1 MRHLMLTI
9 LANFKTFTT
18 MKRFL
23 YTLTA
28 LAIFATSC
36 NNDNL
41 GDNISLEKK
50 TTISVEAIGDTRT
63 YVENDQIFWSE
74 SGEQLN
80 IVYYNDIS
88 TSSSRRQTATHADY
102 TVVDNRATFT
112 ADFSLTDGATVY
124 TLGAFSPY
132 KYSYSTSSFSLAVPS
147 EQTPTESSY
156 DKAADILVSKEP
168 VTVNGT
174 PDKVQFAFAR
184 MVAIVNMTIKGIPA
198 GEKIEKVVFSS
209 PAKPNGTVTFSVHT
223 PGTLDNATWY
233 NNYEDTT
240 INLGGRV
247 ATGNDEVW
255 FTTVPTD
262 LSGSSFTVTV
272 TTESNIY
279 TKTVDLTGKT
289 LNFERADIAK
299 FSVKDL
305 AIQEKPKVYKLLT
318 DIAELNAGDKVV
330 FCTKNSASS
339 SAKLLSTTA
348 DGNALKFTS
357 SMTVT
362 DAIEIVADGLP
373 ADAALFTVENGV
385 NANTLSFKA
394 AEGYIYGN
402 YDSENWSNK
411 LSFKSAKDE
420 EATWEVSI
428 SSSYSASLYNT
439 LHSRY
444 LNNYYGSKFN
454 FAGSQGTYYY
464 YIFYIDGESS
474 EGGETPEQPVVT
486 PLATPVVTA
495 TASGN
500 TISVSWEAI
509 EGAKDYTVTCGS
521 HSLTVEFNGAT
532 FKELEYD
539 TTYEVSVVA
548 NPSNSSLN
556 SASEAGKASATTEKD
571 PNHGGGEAQTVT
583 ITLPIEGAVSGN
595 TVGTIYTG
603 DITISS
609 TGSWRTDNADGR
621 DAIYI
626 GRPTSNELRIEA
638 ASGKTITKVTL
649 TAPVG
654 YLVDLKCK
662 EYDGYSTTTFASLTT
677 AEWSGECKSRL
688 VYTPAGNSHSNIASI
703 VVEYK

>member
-1 MRHLMLTI
+1 M
-9 LANFKTFTT
+9 T
-18 MKRFL
+18 MKRIL
-23 YTLTA
+23 YTLVA
-28 LAIFATSC
+28 FAFFATSC
-36 NNDNL
+36 VNNNL
-41 GDNISLEKK
+41 GDAVLPENKV
-50 TTISVEAIGDTRT
+50 TISVEALVDDTRT

-102 TVVDNRATFT
+102 TVADNRATFT
-112 ADFSLTDGATVY
+112 ADFSLTDGATTY

-132 KYSYSTSSFSLAVPS
+132 KYSYSTSSFSLVVPQ
-147 EQTPTESSY
+147 EQTPTENSY

-168 VTVNGT
+168 VTVSGT

-184 MVAIVNMTIKGIPA
+184 MVAIVNMTIKGIRA

-209 PAKPNGTVTFSVHT
+209 PTKPNGTVTFSVHT

-247 ATGNDEVW
+247 ATGEDEVW

-289 LNFERADIAK
+289 LNFERANIAK
-299 FSVKDL
+299 FTVKDL
-305 AIQEKPKVYKLLT
+305 AIQEKPKAYKLLT
-318 DIAELNAGDKVV
+318 DIAELNAGDEVV
-330 FCTKNSASS
+330 ICTKSSSSS
-339 SAKLLSTTA
+339 SARLLSA
-348 DGNALKFTS
+348 AISGSSYLAYS
-357 SMTVT
+357 SMFTINSDNT
-362 DAIEIVADGLP
+362 ITELPEDGVV
-373 ADAALFTVENGV
+373 FTVENGTKSGTFAL
-385 NANTLSFKA
+385 NSAH
-394 AEGYIYGN
+394 GYLYRF
-402 YDSENWSNK
+402 YDSAAYSNK
-411 LSFKSAKDE
+411 LTFSDTKSDDTSWTITLGDYNVVKIYN
-420 EATWEVSI
+420 EASYYYVNNNT
-428 SSSYSASLYNT
+428 SSSRFQLSYSANSIYMWYVN
-439 LHSRY
+439 
-444 LNNYYGSKFN
+444 
-454 FAGSQGTYYY
+454 
-464 YIFYIDGESS
+464 GESS

-500 TISVSWEAI
+500 TISVSWEAVD
-509 EGAKDYTVTCGS
+509 GAKDYTVTCGS
-521 HSLTVEFNGAT
+521 HSLTVEFTGAT
-532 FKELEYD
+532 FKELEYE
-539 TTYEVSVVA
+539 TTYAISVVA

-556 SASEAGKASATTEKD
+556 SASEAGTASATTEKA
-571 PNHGGGEAQTVT
+571 PEQGGAEQVVT
-583 ITLPIEGAVSGN
+583 LTFPIEGAVSGN
-595 TVGTIYTG
+595 SVGTIYEG

-609 TGSWRTDNADGR
+609 TGSWRTDSADGR

-626 GRPTSNELRIEA
+626 GRTTSNELRIEA
-638 ASGKTITKVTL
+638 ASGKTITKVVL

-662 EYDGYSTTTFASLTT
+662 EYDGYSTTTFASVTT

-688 VYTPAGNSHSNIASI
+688 VYTAAGNSHSNIAGI
-703 VVEYK
+703 EVHYK

>member
-1 MRHLMLTI
+1 
-9 LANFKTFTT
+9 

-28 LAIFATSC
+28 FALFATSC

-41 GDNISLEKK
+41 GDNISLENK
-50 TTISVEAIGDTRT
+50 TTISVEAIGDDSRT

-74 SGEQLN
+74 SGEKLN
-80 IVYYNDIS
+80 IIYYNDVN
-88 TSSSRRQTATHADY
+88 SSRTQVGTNTDY
-102 TVVDNRATFT
+102 TVVDNRASFT
-112 ADFSLTDGATVY
+112 ANFYATEGATTY
-124 TLGAFSPY
+124 TLGAYSPY
-132 KYSYSTSSFSLAVPS
+132 ITKYSTASISLDVPQ

-156 DKAADILVSKEP
+156 DKAADILISKEP
-168 VTVNGT
+168 VVVNGT
-174 PDKVQFAFAR
+174 PESVQFVFAR
-184 MVAIVNMTIKGIPA
+184 MVAIVKMTIKGIPA
-198 GEKIEKVVFSS
+198 GEKISKITFSS
-209 PAKPNGTVTFSVHT
+209 PAKPAGSVTFKVHE
-223 PGTLDNATWY
+223 PATLDNAVWY
-233 NNYEDTT
+233 NNYEDITL
-240 INLGGRV
+240 NMGDRV
-247 ATGNDEVW
+247 ATGEDVVW

-262 LSGSSFTVTV
+262 LSGTSFKVLVETDKNNYVK
-272 TTESNIY
+272 E
-279 TKTVDLTGKT
+279 VDLTGKT

-305 AIQEKPKVYKLLT
+305 AVQEKPKAYKLLT
-318 DIAELNAGDKVV
+318 DVAELNAGDKVV
-330 FCTKNSASS
+330 ICSKKVASQT
-339 SAKLLSTTA
+339 AKLLSTTA
-348 DGNALKFTS
+348 NGTGLSFTS

-362 DAIEIVADGLP
+362 EDVEILEDGLP
-373 ADAALFTVENGV
+373 ADAALFTLENGATTGTFALKEATKGYLYGHYDY
-385 NANTLSFKA
+385 NYGNTLDFVETVSA
-394 AEGYIYGN
+394 NNTSWTIALASSGYAKISAY
-402 YDSENWSNK
+402 YDGS
-411 LSFKSAKDE
+411 D
-420 EATWEVSI
+420 
-428 SSSYSASLYNT
+428 Y
-439 LHSRY
+439 RY
-444 LNNYYGSKFN
+444 LNNSYGTKFN
-454 FAGSQGTYYY
+454 FAASMGTYYY

-509 EGAKDYTVTCGS
+509 DGAKDYTVTCGT

-571 PNHGGGEAQTVT
+571 PNQGGGEAQTIT
-583 ITLPIEGAVSGN
+583 ITFPIEGAVSSN

-603 DITISS
+603 DVTISS
-609 TGSWRTDNADGR
+609 TGTWRTDSANGR

-626 GRPTSNELRIEA
+626 GRTTSNELRIEA
-638 ASGKTITKVTL
+638 QNGKTITKVTL

-654 YLVDLKCK
+654 YLVDLNCK
-662 EYDGYSTTTFASLTT
+662 EYDGFTTTSFASLTT
-677 AEWSGECKSRL
+677 AEWTGECKSRL
-688 VYTPAGNSHSNIASI
+688 VYTAAGNSHTDIASI

>member
-1 MRHLMLTI
+1 
-9 LANFKTFTT
+9 
-18 MKRFL
+18 MKRIL
-23 YTLTA
+23 YTLVTFA
-28 LAIFATSC
+28 FFATSC
-36 NNDNL
+36 VNNNL
-41 GDNISLEKK
+41 GDAVLPENKV
-50 TTISVEAIGDTRT
+50 TISVEALGDDTRT

-112 ADFSLTDGATVY
+112 ADFSLTDGATTY

-132 KYSYSTSSFSLAVPS
+132 KYSYSTSSFSLVVPQ
-147 EQTPTESSY
+147 EQTPTENSY

-168 VTVNGT
+168 VTVSGT

-209 PAKPNGTVTFSVHT
+209 PTKPNGTVTFSVHT

-247 ATGNDEVW
+247 ATGEDEVW

-289 LNFERADIAK
+289 LNFERANIAK
-299 FSVKDL
+299 FTVKDL
-305 AIQEKPKVYKLLT
+305 AIQEKPKAYKLLT
-318 DIAELNAGDKVV
+318 DIAELNAGDEVV
-330 FCTKNSASS
+330 ICTKNTASS

-348 DGNALKFTS
+348 DGTTLKFTS

-362 DAIEIVADGLP
+362 DALEIVADGLP

-394 AEGYIYGN
+394 VEGYLYGN
-402 YDSENWSNK
+402 YDSENWTNK

-474 EGGETPEQPVVT
+474 EGGEGGETPEQPVVT

-500 TISVSWEAI
+500 TISVSWEAV

-521 HSLTVEFNGAT
+521 HSLTVEFTGAT
-532 FKELEYD
+532 FKELEYE
-539 TTYEVSVVA
+539 TTYAISVVA

-556 SASEAGKASATTEKD
+556 SASEAGTASATTEKA
-571 PNHGGGEAQTVT
+571 PEQGGAEQVVT
-583 ITLPIEGAVSGN
+583 LTFPIEGAVSGSS
-595 TVGTIYTG
+595 VGTIHEG

-609 TGSWRTDNADGR
+609 TGSWRTDSADGR

-626 GRPTSNELRIEA
+626 GRTTSNELRIEA
-638 ASGKTITKVTL
+638 ASGKTITKVVL

-662 EYDGYSTTTFASLTT
+662 EYDGYSTTTFASVTT

-688 VYTPAGNSHSNIASI
+688 VYTAAGNSHSNIAGI
-703 VVEYK
+703 EVHYK

>member
-1 MRHLMLTI
+1 
-9 LANFKTFTT
+9 
-18 MKRFL
+18 MKRIL
-23 YTLTA
+23 YTLVA
-28 LAIFATSC
+28 FAFFATSC
-36 NNDNL
+36 VNNNL
-41 GDNISLEKK
+41 GDAVLPENKV
-50 TTISVEAIGDTRT
+50 TISVEALGDDTRT

-112 ADFSLTDGATVY
+112 ADFSLTDGATTY

-132 KYSYSTSSFSLAVPS
+132 KYSYSTSSFSLVVPQ
-147 EQTPTESSY
+147 EQTPTEHSY

-168 VTVNGT
+168 VTVSGT

-247 ATGNDEVW
+247 ATGEDEVW

-289 LNFERADIAK
+289 LNFERANIAK
-299 FSVKDL
+299 FTVKDL
-305 AIQEKPKVYKLLT
+305 AIQEKPKAYKLLT
-318 DIAELNAGDKVV
+318 DIAELNAGDEVV
-330 FCTKNSASS
+330 ICTKSSSSS
-339 SAKLLSTTA
+339 SARLLSATLSGSSYLA
-348 DGNALKFTS
+348 YS
-357 SMTVT
+357 SMFTINSDNT
-362 DAIEIVADGLP
+362 ITELPEDGVV
-373 ADAALFTVENGV
+373 FTVENGTKSGTFAL
-385 NANTLSFKA
+385 NSAH
-394 AEGYIYGN
+394 GYLYRF
-402 YDSENWSNK
+402 YDSAAYSNK
-411 LSFKSAKDE
+411 LTFSDTKSDDTSWTITLGDYNVVKIYN
-420 EATWEVSI
+420 EASYYYVNNNT
-428 SSSYSASLYNT
+428 SSSRFQLSYSANSIYMWYVN
-439 LHSRY
+439 
-444 LNNYYGSKFN
+444 
-454 FAGSQGTYYY
+454 
-464 YIFYIDGESS
+464 GESS
-474 EGGETPEQPVVT
+474 EGGETPEQPAVT

-500 TISVSWEAI
+500 TISVSWEAV

-521 HSLTVEFNGAT
+521 HSLTVEFTGAT
-532 FKELEYD
+532 FKELEYE
-539 TTYEVSVVA
+539 TTYAISVVA

-556 SASEAGKASATTEKD
+556 SASEAGTASATTEKA
-571 PNHGGGEAQTVT
+571 PEQGGAEQVVT
-583 ITLPIEGAVSGN
+583 LTFPIEGATSGN
-595 TVGTIYTG
+595 SVGTIYEG

-609 TGSWRTDNADGR
+609 TGSWRTDSVDGR

-626 GRPTSNELRIEA
+626 GRTTSNELRIEA
-638 ASGKTITKVTL
+638 ASGKSITKVVL

-654 YLVDLKCK
+654 YLVDLKCR
-662 EYDGYSTTTFASLTT
+662 EHDGYTTTTFASVTT

-688 VYTPAGNSHSNIASI
+688 VYTAAGNSHSNIAGI
-703 VVEYK
+703 EVHFK

>member
-1 MRHLMLTI
+1 
-9 LANFKTFTT
+9 

-28 LAIFATSC
+28 FALFATSC

-41 GDNISLEKK
+41 GDNISLENK
-50 TTISVEAIGDTRT
+50 TTISVEAIGDDSRT

-74 SGEQLN
+74 SGEKLN
-80 IVYYNDIS
+80 IIYFNDVN
-88 TSSSRRQTATHADY
+88 SSRTQVGTNTDY
-102 TVVDNRATFT
+102 TVVDNRASFT
-112 ADFSLTDGATVY
+112 ANFYATEGATTY
-124 TLGAFSPY
+124 TLGAYSPY
-132 KYSYSTSSFSLAVPS
+132 ITKYSTASISLDVPA

-168 VTVNGT
+168 VVVNGT
-174 PDKVQFAFAR
+174 PESVQFVFAR
-184 MVAIVNMTIKGIPA
+184 MVAIVKMTIKGIPA
-198 GEKIEKVVFSS
+198 GEKISKITFSS
-209 PAKPNGTVTFSVHT
+209 PAKPVGSVTFKVHE
-223 PGTLDNATWY
+223 PATLDNAVWY
-233 NNYEDTT
+233 NNYEDITL
-240 INLGGRV
+240 NMDDRV
-247 ATGNDEVW
+247 ATGEDVVW

-262 LSGSSFTVTV
+262 LSGTSFKVLVETDKNNYVK
-272 TTESNIY
+272 E
-279 TKTVDLTGKT
+279 VDLTGKT

-305 AIQEKPKVYKLLT
+305 AIQEKPKAYKLLT

-330 FCTKNSASS
+330 ICNRNYSTTN
-339 SAKLLSTTA
+339 AKLLSTNIT
-348 DGNALKFTS
+348 GSYQNYLSVIS

-362 DAIEIVADGLP
+362 EDVEILEDNLP
-373 ADAALFTVENGV
+373 ADVAVFTLEAGETSGTF
-385 NANTLSFKA
+385 AFK
-394 AEGYIYGN
+394 
-402 YDSENWSNK
+402 
-411 LSFKSAKDE
+411 
-420 EATWEVSI
+420 EATKNYLYATRIYEDSYYDYLNILGFNDSKVAGTSWKIELD
-428 SSSYSASLYNT
+428 SSGAKMSTCYDGTN
-439 LHSRY
+439 SRY
-444 LNNYYGSKFN
+444 LSSNGSNQFCAAASRSTSYNK
-454 FAGSQGTYYY
+454 Y

-474 EGGETPEQPVVT
+474 EGGEGGETPEQ
-486 PLATPVVTA
+486 PVVTA

-532 FKELEYD
+532 FKDLEYD

-571 PNHGGGEAQTVT
+571 PNQGGGEAQTVT
-583 ITLPIEGAVSGN
+583 ITFPIEGAVSSN

-626 GRPTSNELRIEA
+626 GRTSSNELRIEA

-649 TAPVG
+649 TASVG

>member
-1 MRHLMLTI
+1 
-9 LANFKTFTT
+9 
-18 MKRFL
+18 MKRILF
-23 YTLTA
+23 TLVA
-28 LAIFATSC
+28 FAIFATSC
-36 NNDNL
+36 VNNNL
-41 GDNISLEKK
+41 GDAVLPENKV
-50 TTISVEAIGDTRT
+50 TISVEALGDDTRT

-80 IVYYNDIS
+80 IVYYNDVS
-88 TSSSRRQTATHADY
+88 TDSSRRQTATHEDY
-102 TVVDNRATFT
+102 TVADNRATFT

-132 KYSYSTSSFSLAVPS
+132 KYSYSTSSFSLAVPQ

-247 ATGNDEVW
+247 ATGEDEVW

-262 LSGSSFTVTV
+262 LSGSAFTVTV

-289 LNFERADIAK
+289 LNFERANIAK
-299 FSVKDL
+299 FTVKDL
-305 AIQEKPKVYKLLT
+305 TVQEKPKAYKLLT
-318 DIAELNAGDKVV
+318 DIAELNAGDEVV
-330 FCTKNSASS
+330 ICTKSSSSS
-339 SAKLLSTTA
+339 SARLLSA
-348 DGNALKFTS
+348 AVSGSSYLAYS
-357 SMTVT
+357 SMFTINSDNT
-362 DAIEIVADGLP
+362 ITELPDDGVV
-373 ADAALFTVENGV
+373 FTVENGTKSGTFAL
-385 NANTLSFKA
+385 NSAH
-394 AEGYIYGN
+394 GYLYRY
-402 YDSENWSNK
+402 YDSAAYSNK
-411 LSFKSAKDE
+411 LTFSDTKSDDTSWTITLGDYNVVKIYN
-420 EATWEVSI
+420 EASYYYVNNNT
-428 SSSYSASLYNT
+428 SSSRFQLSYSVNSIYMW
-439 LHSRY
+439 Y
-444 LNNYYGSKFN
+444 V
-454 FAGSQGTYYY
+454 
-464 YIFYIDGESS
+464 DGESS

-500 TISVSWEAI
+500 SISVSWEAV

-521 HSLTVEFNGAT
+521 QSLTVEFTGAT
-532 FKELEYD
+532 FNELEYE
-539 TTYEVSVVA
+539 TTYAISVVA

-556 SASEAGKASATTEKD
+556 SASEAGTASATTEKA
-571 PNHGGGEAQTVT
+571 PEQGGEEQVVT
-583 ITLPIEGAVSGN
+583 LTFPIEGAVSGN
-595 TVGTIYTG
+595 SVGTIHEG

-609 TGSWRTDNADGR
+609 TGSWRTDSADGR

-626 GRPTSNELRIEA
+626 GRTTTNELRIEA
-638 ASGKTITKVTL
+638 ASGKTITKVVL

-662 EYDGYSTTTFASLTT
+662 EYDGYSTTTFANLTT

-688 VYTPAGNSHSNIASI
+688 VYTAAGNSHSNIASI
-703 VVEYK
+703 EVHYK